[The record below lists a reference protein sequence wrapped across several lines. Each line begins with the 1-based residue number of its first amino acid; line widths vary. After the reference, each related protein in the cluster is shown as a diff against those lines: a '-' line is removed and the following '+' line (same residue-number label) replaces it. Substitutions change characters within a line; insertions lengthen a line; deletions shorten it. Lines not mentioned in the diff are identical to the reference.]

1 MSTSLQTISDGNSS
15 ELGPFGR
22 SFVGEFPSRGT
33 LSLIV
38 LGALFSF
45 IITRGLLSFLLLL
58 IITTYLS
65 IYMSYNY
72 IEPHFNSRAG
82 NVRQKKLDSMANKG
96 RLAMSDI
103 GKMLHGYGKTA
114 ADQVWDLSGKASL
127 KQLFEG
133 TPKATDIGEEN
144 LGLSEKKWVSWVI
157 ILSFTIIWSLALIIS
172 NIGLFLAFYIAGISE
187 GMAFSLSGI
196 LVYFVIIPLT
206 LLCIYVDGNL
216 NRTKQM
222 LRFGSTKRAL
232 ILILGIPLVIT
243 IIDFVL
249 NIIYTIVWFGIF
261 GEPSTNTDLG
271 TSWESSNIEI
281 AFLFISVAVLTPIAE
296 ELMFRGYVLDAI
308 SRKHSDWTAIIWSSI
323 LFGLVHIDPFIIGT
337 AFIGGIFYGWIRI
350 RTGSLLPAIA
360 GHMMWN
366 MLALSWT
373 YL

>member
-1 MSTSLQTISDGNSS
+1 MSTSLQTIPEGSPN

-33 LSLIV
+33 LSLIA

-45 IITRGLLSFLLLL
+45 IIAGGWFSFLLLL

-65 IYMSYNY
+65 IYMSYNF
-72 IEPHFNSRAG
+72 IEPHFNSKVG
-82 NVRQKKLDSMANKG
+82 NVRQKKLDSMASKG

>member
-1 MSTSLQTISDGNSS
+1 MSTSLQTIPEGSPN

-33 LSLIV
+33 LSLIA

-45 IITRGLLSFLLLL
+45 IIAGGWFSFLLLL

-65 IYMSYNY
+65 IYMSYNF
-72 IEPHFNSRAG
+72 IEPHFNSKVG
-82 NVRQKKLDSMANKG
+82 NIRQKKLDSIASKG
-96 RLAMSDI
+96 HLAMSDI
-103 GKMLHGYGKTA
+103 GNMLHGYGKTA
-114 ADQVWDLSGKASL
+114 AGQVWDLSGKVSL
-127 KQLFEG
+127 REVFEG

-172 NIGLFLAFYIAGISE
+172 NIGLYLAFYIAGISE

-243 IIDFVL
+243 IVDFVL

>member
-1 MSTSLQTISDGNSS
+1 MSTSLQTIPEGSPN

-33 LSLIV
+33 LSLIA
-38 LGALFSF
+38 LGALFSS
-45 IITRGLLSFLLLL
+45 IIAGGWISFLLLL

-65 IYMSYNY
+65 IYMSYNF
-72 IEPHFNSRAG
+72 IEPHFNSKVG
-82 NVRQKKLDSMANKG
+82 NVRQKKLDSMASKG

-172 NIGLFLAFYIAGISE
+172 NIALYFAFYIAGISE

-350 RTGSLLPAIA
+350 RTGSLLPSIA

-366 MLALSWT
+366 MLALSLT

>member
-82 NVRQKKLDSMANKG
+82 NVRQKKLDSMASKG

>member
-58 IITTYLS
+58 IITTYFS

-72 IEPHFNSRAG
+72 IEPHFNSKVG
-82 NVRQKKLDSMANKG
+82 VFRQKKLDSIANKG
-96 RLAMSDI
+96 HLAMSDI

-114 ADQVWDLSGKASL
+114 ADQVWDLSGKVSL
-127 KQLFEG
+127 REMFEE
-133 TPKATDIGEEN
+133 TPKAARIGQEN
-144 LGLSEKKWVSWVI
+144 IGFSEKKWVSWMMIISFTVAWMLALF
-157 ILSFTIIWSLALIIS
+157 ILS
-172 NIGLFLAFYIAGISE
+172 IGLFLLLYIAGFSE
-187 GMAFSLSGI
+187 GMAISLSGI
-196 LVYFVIIPLT
+196 IGYLILIPLT
-206 LLCIYVDGNL
+206 LLFLYIDGNL
-216 NRTKQM
+216 ERTREM
-222 LRFGSTKRAL
+222 LRFGSAKRLL
-232 ILILGIPLVIT
+232 ILCLGIPLVII
-243 IIDFVL
+243 IIDFILVM
-249 NIIYTIVWFGIF
+249 IYGVVWFGIF

-281 AFLFISVAVLTPIAE
+281 AFMFISVAIVTPIVE
-296 ELMFRGYVLDAI
+296 ELMFRGYILDAI

-323 LFGLVHIDPFIIGT
+323 LFGLVHIDPFVIGQ
-337 AFIGGIFYGWIRI
+337 AFMGGILYGWIRM
-350 RTGSLLPAIA
+350 RTGSLLPSIA

-366 MLALSWT
+366 MLALALT